1 MQMSEGFWKKYNSS
15 NSTSNKYST
24 TTTYTHHSKY
34 KYYDSNDSQMSH
46 CDGDGTNGRLF
57 NGNGAI
63 KEKCFVENRTYNK

>member
-34 KYYDSNDSQMSH
+34 KYYD
-46 CDGDGTNGRLF
+46 
-57 NGNGAI
+57 
-63 KEKCFVENRTYNK
+63 